1 MTIPAKLEVMIKINQ
16 LPDEVTTKSN
26 GWKEFSVDCG
36 GRLVSI
42 TLRPR
47 VWIRLE
53 EAHKNFP
60 LWVAMI
66 TGQMGAS
73 HGKGFALTEPNMQVF
88 ERKARPAEDD
98 TKPAAGDAK
107 PREGEAS
114 AAPAAPSNPGAAP
127 PEGSIPG

>member
-1 MTIPAKLEVMIKINQ
+1 MTIPGKLEVMIKINQ

-47 VWIRLE
+47 MWTKLE
-53 EAHKNFP
+53 EANKSFP
-60 LWVAMI
+60 LWVATI
-66 TGQMGAS
+66 TGLMGPT
-73 HGKGFALTEPNMQVF
+73 HGKGFALTEPNMQIF
-88 ERKARPAEDD
+88 ERKARPAE
-98 TKPAAGDAK
+98 GDAK

-114 AAPAAPSNPGAAP
+114 AAPAAPAKPGSAP
-127 PEGSIPG
+127 PEGSNHG

>member
-1 MTIPAKLEVMIKINQ
+1 MTIPGKLEVMIKINQ

-47 VWIRLE
+47 MWTKLE
-53 EAHKNFP
+53 EANKNFP
-60 LWVAMI
+60 LWVATI
-66 TGQMGAS
+66 TGLMGLA

-88 ERKARPAEDD
+88 ERKARPAE
-98 TKPAAGDAK
+98 GDAK

-114 AAPAAPSNPGAAP
+114 ADPAAPAKPGDAP
-127 PEGSIPG
+127 PEGSSTD